1 MLAAPKVAS
10 AVWQAI
16 ANALPERAV
25 GSACGD
31 CNWFVCGVREPDGKT
46 DVFSDLPAGGWGGTP
61 FNDGMNV
68 TMDPLGNCMNM
79 EAETAELMF
88 PIAYEAFD
96 IRQDSAG
103 DGHHR
108 GGVGSHLKIR
118 FLCEGAMSVE
128 TARTREGTP
137 GVNGGQRS
145 SPQRLWHL
153 RADGTQEIV
162 GGLTSDNRWLN
173 PLLRADTSSL
183 MATPSGLKPRR
194 RRLGQS
200 ARSSGTGGPRRYAG
214 RVYLCGE
221 SARRLWRGCGCRN
234 EDG

>member
-1 MLAAPKVAS
+1 M
-10 AVWQAI
+10 
-16 ANALPERAV
+16 
-25 GSACGD
+25 
-31 CNWFVCGVREPDGKT
+31 CGVREPDGKT

-145 SPQRLWHL
+145 LPQRLWHL

-162 GGLTSDNRWLN
+162 GGLTEDNRWLN
-173 PLLRADTSSL
+173 PLLRGHKLSYGDTFWFETTGGGGWGNPLDRPAQEVLDDTLDEYISVE
-183 MATPSGLKPRR
+183 K
-194 RRLGQS
+194 
-200 ARSSGTGGPRRYAG
+200 ARSVYGVVVDIATRTVDEAATTALRATMRAG
-214 RVYLCGE
+214 D
-221 SARRLWRGCGCRN
+221 A
-234 EDG
+234 